1 MTYSEFYIVMD
12 EWFLLFFSLHLGQV
26 WKPFQLGNQKKK
38 KKKDFWDTKYL
49 EFKYLLYTKGI
60 QKPDSHNLKSCN
72 SSSQEYEVFS
82 PVNT

>member
-1 MTYSEFYIVMD
+1 MVSLV
-12 EWFLLFFSLHLGQV
+12 FLPPFRTGMKAIPV
-26 WKPFQLGNQKKK
+26 GKPKKK
-38 KKKDFWDTKYL
+38 KKKDFWGTKYL